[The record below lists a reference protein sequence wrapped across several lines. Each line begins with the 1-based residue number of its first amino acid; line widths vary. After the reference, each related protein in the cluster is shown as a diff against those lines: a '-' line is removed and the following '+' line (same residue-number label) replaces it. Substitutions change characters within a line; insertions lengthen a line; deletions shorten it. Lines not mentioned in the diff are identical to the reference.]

1 MIGEKRVPADCRQLG
16 SDARCP
22 GGGGCNGEMQPSPSL
37 EISKGKPGMDFSGM
51 SSENESDLPGCGER
65 GEATHWGPFF

>member
-1 MIGEKRVPADCRQLG
+1 
-16 SDARCP
+16 
-22 GGGGCNGEMQPSPSL
+22 
-37 EISKGKPGMDFSGM
+37 M